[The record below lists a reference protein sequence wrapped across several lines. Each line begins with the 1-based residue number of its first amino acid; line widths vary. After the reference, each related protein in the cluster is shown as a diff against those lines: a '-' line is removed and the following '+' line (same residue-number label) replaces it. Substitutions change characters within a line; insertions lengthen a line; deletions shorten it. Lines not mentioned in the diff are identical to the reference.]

1 MFFDILKQNITF
13 YAKGEHGSYIRG
25 SARSPYIF
33 SLAWCNWRT
42 SAKVMC
48 KSLTHSYQIAE
59 GFGSSPG
66 ASATRNLYN
75 R

>member
-1 MFFDILKQNITF
+1 MPRVSMALK
-13 YAKGEHGSYIRG
+13 YVVAHV
-25 SARSPYIF
+25 ALIF
-33 SLAWCNWRT
+33 SYLHGVNWRT